1 MGTAVYQP
9 GEAPQCSIVIPALNE
24 ALNLEQLL
32 PPLRAALVEENI
44 PFEILVVD
52 AGTGDGTRDVVE
64 AAGARYIE
72 ERAPGYGAALL
83 RGVAEARGRYVLTMD
98 ADQSH
103 PARFVKDL
111 WRLRDS
117 AEIIIA
123 SRYVAGGRADQ
134 PAFRLLLSRILNA
147 FLQFGLSLPVK
158 DLSSGFR
165 LYHRRVFEKFQP
177 LHANFVILVEILL
190 HALRR
195 GHGIR
200 EVPFH
205 YQPRG
210 EGRSHAQILRFGLDY
225 LRLFHRMWRLRNSI
239 NFPDYDWRAYDSRIP
254 LQRYWQRRRCR
265 IILAFTPP
273 NVTTADIG
281 CGSSRILAALPHAI
295 GVDMRFNKLRFM
307 RKTNRRL
314 LQSDGCRLPFRDES
328 FECVIC
334 SQVIEHIPDEGGRL
348 LDELTRILRP
358 GGILVLG
365 TPDYGHWEWRIMER
379 LYEWAA
385 PGAYADEHVTHY
397 SYISLKEALVH
408 RGYRILDHAYILQG
422 ELIFKA
428 EKIRRP

>member
-1 MGTAVYQP
+1 MSPRASDPAT
-9 GEAPQCSIVIPALNE
+9 CSRCSVVIPALNE
-24 ALNLEQLL
+24 ARNLEQLL
-32 PPLRAALVEENI
+32 PTLRATLDAEGI
-44 PFEILVVD
+44 DHEILVVD
-52 AGTGDGTRDVVE
+52 AGTGDGTREVAE

-72 ERAPGYGAALL
+72 ESSPGYGAALL
-83 RGVAEARGRYVLTMD
+83 RGIAEAKGEYILTMD

-103 PARFVKDL
+103 PARFVRNL
-111 WRLRDS
+111 WQLRDH
-117 AEIIIA
+117 ADILIA
-123 SRYVAGGRADQ
+123 SRYVPGGRADQ

-147 FLQFGLSLPVK
+147 FLQHGLSMPVR

-165 LYHRRVFEKFQP
+165 LYHRRVFDKFQP
-177 LHANFVILVEILL
+177 LHTNFVILVEILL
-190 HALRR
+190 HAMQQGYR
-195 GHGIR
+195 IR
-200 EVPFH
+200 EAPFH

-225 LRLFHRMWRLRNSI
+225 LRLFHRMWRTRNSI
-239 NFPDYDWRAYDSRIP
+239 TFPDYDWRAHDSRIP

-265 IILAFTPP
+265 IILQFTPP
-273 NVTTADIG
+273 DVPTADIG

-307 RKTNRRL
+307 KSTNRRL
-314 LQSDGCRLPFRDES
+314 LQSDGCHLPFRDDA
-328 FECVIC
+328 FDCVIS
-334 SQVIEHIPDEGGRL
+334 SQVIEHIPNEGGRL
-348 LDELTRILRP
+348 LDEITRILRP

-365 TPDYGHWEWRIMER
+365 TPDYGHWQWRVMER

-397 SYISLKEALVH
+397 TYISLKEALVH

-428 EKIRRP
+428 EKIRRL